1 MYLLS
6 ETIVVLDILA
16 QTVVMVLW
24 RVQVLSWR
32 GRRAAGVRHRQTS
45 DVWKRGAMAE
55 RAARSCRQ
63 QHRHHAGGE

>member
-6 ETIVVLDILA
+6 ETIVVLDIL
-16 QTVVMVLW
+16 TVVMVLW

-45 DVWKRGAMAE
+45 DVWKRGALAE
-55 RAARSCRQ
+55 RAARSRRQ